1 VPPLSDRNKYAKSAI
16 CRTPEEWKARFEDM
30 KKVRGSGFRLVE
42 EIKDPSKKS
51 GIKKVGKL

>member
-1 VPPLSDRNKYAKSAI
+1 
-16 CRTPEEWKARFEDM
+16 M
-30 KKVRGSGFRLVE
+30 KKVRGSGFRIVE